1 MGEEWYRTYTIP
13 EKERGRTYVHPH
25 YLSEKAFQLMS
36 GYTNAHFYQM
46 FVSSSRRKKTCIKFE
61 N

>member
-25 YLSEKAFQLMS
+25 YLSEKAFQLM
-36 GYTNAHFYQM
+36 
-46 FVSSSRRKKTCIKFE
+46 
-61 N
+61 